1 MYIYVLASRGRVT
14 KASDFEFWVV
24 ISRLALET
32 SGLDCL
38 NNLDQTTDL
47 SARFFASLISYSCRL
62 SAYEEGLIKAMSG
75 LLPS

>member
-14 KASDFEFWVV
+14 KATDFECWVV

-38 NNLDQTTDL
+38 NNFDRTTDL
-47 SARFFASLISYSCRL
+47 SARFLASLISCSYRL
-62 SAYEEGLIKAMSG
+62 SAYEEGIIKAISG